1 MEEIIG
7 EGLRA
12 LGIKAPTGAAAVL
25 RAYAERVLEQNESVN
40 LTAIRSPEEAARLHI
55 LDSAAL
61 LTCEDFRGKTVIDVG
76 TGAGF
81 PGVPLALLTPGLR
94 LTAVD
99 SVGKKAEFV
108 RETCRELGI
117 TAEVLWARAEELTD
131 RREFYDLAVSR
142 AVAELNVLAELC
154 LPLVRVGGMFLAMK
168 GPDCG
173 EEAERAASAIHTL
186 GGELR
191 DIVRYDI
198 PGTDIVHS
206 VALIRKT
213 RPTPGQYPRR
223 YAQIKK
229 RPLA

>member
-1 MEEIIG
+1 MEEMIG
-7 EGLRA
+7 EGLKA
-12 LGIKAPTGAAAVL
+12 LGIEAPTGAEAIL
-25 RAYAERVLEQNESVN
+25 RTYAERVLEQNESTN
-40 LTAIRSPEEAARLHI
+40 LTAIRTPEEAARLHI

-61 LTCEDFRGKTVIDVG
+61 LTCEDFHGKTVIDVG

-81 PGVPLALLTPGLR
+81 PGVPLALLIPDLQ

-108 RETCRELGI
+108 REACRDLGI
-117 TAEVLWARAEELTD
+117 PAEILWGRAEELTD
-131 RREFYDLAVSR
+131 RRESYDIAVSR

-154 LPLVRVGGMFLAMK
+154 LPLVRVGGVFLAMK

-173 EEAERAASAIHTL
+173 EEAEKAAPAIHAL

-191 DIVRYDI
+191 EISRYTI
-198 PGTDIVHS
+198 PGTDIVHA
-206 VALIRKT
+206 VAIIGKI
-213 RPTPGQYPRR
+213 RPTPSRYPRR